1 MEDIHAVLEVLEK
14 QTVRSV
20 LATIVHVE
28 GSAYRKEG
36 TTMLVQEDGGQTGLL
51 SGGCFEEDIHA
62 RLEEVW
68 TGGSSVITYDMRGFD
83 DLSWGQGTGCDGVIQ
98 VLLEP
103 VKSRLYH
110 DLMTMKEHLK
120 AGNAVLMVK
129 QLPADA
135 GCAATLFEC
144 RGSVFGGWNGPAPS
158 WINSARSGMQNREG
172 AEGEEALYVH
182 LFSPRPRL
190 FVFGA
195 GDDACPLV
203 HLAAFSGFDVT
214 VADWR
219 PAKCTRI
226 RFPDAYDLFTG
237 FPEDMKKELDIKRG
251 DFAVV
256 MTHDFKRDKELL
268 PYLRKKQLSYLGVLG
283 SRRRTSLL
291 LEEDSVPEDV
301 RTPVGL
307 SIAAEGPH
315 EIAVSITAELIERFK
330 SLPSGSEVMTV

>member
-1 MEDIHAVLEVLEK
+1 MEDIHAVLEVLEN

-36 TTMLVQEDGGQTGLL
+36 TTMLVQEDGMQTGLL
-51 SGGCFEEDIHA
+51 SGGCLEEDIHTRFEA
-62 RLEEVW
+62 VW

-83 DLSWGQGTGCDGVIQ
+83 DLSWGRGTGCDGIIQ

-103 VKSRLYH
+103 VNSRLYH
-110 DLMTMKEHLK
+110 DLMKMKEHLN

-129 QLPADA
+129 QLPADS
-135 GCAATLFEC
+135 GSAATLFEC
-144 RGSVFGGWNGPAPS
+144 TGSVFGNWNGTAPA
-158 WINSARSGMQNREG
+158 WINAARSGMQNRED
-172 AEGEEALYVH
+172 AEEEEALYVH
-182 LFSPRPRL
+182 LFSPKPRL

-195 GDDACPLV
+195 GDDTCPLV
-203 HLAAFSGFDVT
+203 HLAAFAGFDVT

-219 PAKCTRI
+219 PAKCSRR
-226 RFPDAYDLFTG
+226 RFPDARNLFTG
-237 FPEDMKKELDIKRG
+237 FPEDMKHELDIKRG

-268 PYLRKKQLSYLGVLG
+268 AYLRKRQLSYLGVLG
-283 SRRRTSLL
+283 SRKRTSLL
-291 LEEDSVPEDV
+291 LDQSEVPGDV
-301 RTPVGL
+301 KTPVGF

-330 SLPSGSEVMTV
+330 SLTSGSEGMMV